1 MRAFRVFSLLAPSP
15 QDLMEEI
22 NGDSVEH
29 FTYHVSPR
37 NATKCKGGPVQ
48 QHAGGEVT
56 LGPTMAS
63 GQHEYAVEIA
73 LGQFSFVVDGK
84 VFFSNNN
91 ATGLPVHDVP
101 WCVGVVGCVPLPPQ
115 GRVNAATTAPASDLT
130 TTVATSQVRYFKFC
144 NWRAVAI
151 SSRRL
156 YCLSGRDAR

>member
-1 MRAFRVFSLLAPSP
+1 
-15 QDLMEEI
+15 MEEI

-37 NATKCKGGPVQ
+37 NASKCKGGPVQ

-56 LGPTMAS
+56 LGPTMAT

-84 VFFSNNN
+84 VTFSNNN

-101 WCVGVVGCVPLPPQ
+101 WCVGVERAACLRHRRGRSPPLP
-115 GRVNAATTAPASDLT
+115 L
-130 TTVATSQVRYFKFC
+130 
-144 NWRAVAI
+144 
-151 SSRRL
+151 RL
-156 YCLSGRDAR
+156 PLFLPPLLVTLAHAGT